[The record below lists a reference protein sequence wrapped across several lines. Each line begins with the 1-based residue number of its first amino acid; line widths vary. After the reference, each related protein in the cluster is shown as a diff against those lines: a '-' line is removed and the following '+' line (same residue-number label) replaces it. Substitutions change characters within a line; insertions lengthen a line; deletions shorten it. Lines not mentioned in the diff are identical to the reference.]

1 MRADEREAGG
11 SCQAAK
17 RVGKGRDCVRV
28 SGQVWGEAKG
38 GEGRRLFQELA
49 AAVCLMW
56 TVLGQVAPRVLCAAG
71 GRSLCLAWGP
81 LPTVVVWKGA
91 YVLSASQPASQPLG
105 RVKRD

>member
-56 TVLGQVAPRVLCAAG
+56 TVLGQVAPRKCALREDG
-71 GRSLCLAWGP
+71 VCAW
-81 LPTVVVWKGA
+81 LGA
-91 YVLSASQPASQPLG
+91 HCPQ
-105 RVKRD
+105 